1 MTDVGL
7 KTNNQRQ
14 TNSYISQFIFIVKK
28 KILVTNADRLIDVKD
43 FTNLQ
48 FPVGNYA
55 AFIVLISCC
64 ATIMKTR

>member
-7 KTNNQRQ
+7 NTNNQRQ
-14 TNSYISQFIFIVKK
+14 TNSYISQFIFIVKN
-28 KILVTNADRLIDVKD
+28 KILVTNADRLIGVKD

-48 FPVGNYA
+48 FPVENYV